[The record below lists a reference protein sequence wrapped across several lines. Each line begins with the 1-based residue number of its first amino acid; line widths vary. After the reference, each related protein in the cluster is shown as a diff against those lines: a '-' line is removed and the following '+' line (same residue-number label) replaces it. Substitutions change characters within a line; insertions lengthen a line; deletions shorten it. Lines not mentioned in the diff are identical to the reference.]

1 MLDGVA
7 AKPREAGLMEQPDP
21 NFAHGPVS
29 RTLPSPSTGSQGAD
43 CLEPASRPFIFYED
57 FLQWSLVMWEDR
69 WAVESCMKELREQY
83 NSFGEPRP
91 LLLRPWSR
99 KKGDWPYAIYW
110 VHLFKRRKQFD
121 PLTGRPITDTRP
133 RWFKRL
139 KIRRLWD
146 LDLAIHRAGLD
157 QDRPRIHRFHAE
169 AELLNETHR
178 VLSRTLD
185 SARKALAG
193 RAAGA
198 GLKAPPIPEDVGP
211 QIPHDLRALATP
223 AWRLECLLQRT
234 NSDLGLLAK
243 TQARQQLWLGLRLEF
258 RWTPED
264 PVGHTVWR
272 NLATRAT
279 YSRLNDRTK
288 RKLGLSAEKRKAIT
302 PFEVERRRLVA
313 GQKAALSIARKLL
326 SQANAAMETA
336 HINFEH
342 LKIAPPKRPF

>member
-1 MLDGVA
+1 
-7 AKPREAGLMEQPDP
+7 MEQTNPD
-21 NFAHGPVS
+21 FARVPVS
-29 RTLPSPSTGSQGAD
+29 PTLPSPSTEGQGVD

-57 FLQWSLVMWEDR
+57 FLQWSLVIWDDR
-69 WAVESCMKELREQY
+69 CAVESCMKELREQY

-99 KKGDWPYAIYW
+99 KKGEWPYAIYW
-110 VHLFKRRKQFD
+110 VHLLKRPKRFD
-121 PLTGRPITDTRP
+121 PMTGRPITDTRP

-139 KIRRLWD
+139 KIRQLRD

-169 AELLNETHR
+169 AQLLNETHR
-178 VLSRTLD
+178 VLARTLD
-185 SARKALAG
+185 SARKTLGG

-198 GLKAPPIPEDVGP
+198 GLKAPPFPEDVGP
-211 QIPHDLRALATP
+211 RIPHDLRALATP
-223 AWRLECLLQRT
+223 AWRLECLLQRA

-243 TQARQQLWLGLRLEF
+243 TQARQRLWLGLRLEF
-258 RWTPED
+258 RWSPED
-264 PVGHTVWR
+264 PVGHIVWR
-272 NLATRAT
+272 DLETRTT

-313 GQKAALSIARKLL
+313 GQKAGLSIARKLL
-326 SQANAAMETA
+326 TRAEAAMDTA
-336 HINFEH
+336 RVNFQG
-342 LKIAPPKRPF
+342 LKIAPPKFEI